1 MLVSECRDKLV
12 LFVAAV
18 VVFLFDVQLGVFAV
32 SSKCVRFFFLG
43 RLINVRGIL
52 RGLRIFF
59 FFFFTLYDDD
69 LSVCQQMETLH

>member
-12 LFVAAV
+12 LFVAA

-59 FFFFTLYDDD
+59 FFTLYDDD

>member
-32 SSKCVRFFFLG
+32 SSKCVRFFFRKADQCTRYFKG
-43 RLINVRGIL
+43 AED
-52 RGLRIFF
+52 FF
-59 FFFFTLYDDD
+59 YT
-69 LSVCQQMETLH
+69 V

>member
-32 SSKCVRFFFLG
+32 SSKCVRFFLG
-43 RLINVRGIL
+43 RLINARGVL
-52 RGLRIFF
+52 RGLRILFYF
-59 FFFFTLYDDD
+59 LHTL
-69 LSVCQQMETLH
+69 